1 MTYAVQNR
9 DSKCNMPFVAFSSYK
24 LPVGN
29 LTMRLPILFVI
40 LLTGLACSKEAGHST
55 PPEAKRP
62 LILVAADGLEWSVME
77 PLLNSGRLPAIA
89 RLMAS
94 GSYGYLR
101 SMDPTY
107 SPVVW
112 TSIATGKGAA
122 KHGIEHF
129 VYQRDGKQHYYT
141 SGHRKTKAFWNIL
154 SDYGLTTDVLGWWM
168 TFPAETIDGVMVAQ
182 TNTTGVLDDPKRAL
196 WKGSLLRGVEGQ
208 VTPPERQ
215 NEVMDIL
222 DVAEASFDSLA
233 AATFGAAAT
242 APTTPFTKLM
252 WDQSRWSFRAD
263 AVYTQVALRLL
274 QSQQPFDVLAVY
286 IGGPD
291 VAGHRFWRYAHPQD
305 FFNPPSAD
313 EIAAF
318 GHVIDDYYVHLDRV
332 VAELL
337 RAAPDGTAMLIV
349 SDHGMHTVNPRGEFS
364 VDDAPE
370 QWNSGNHLDAP
381 PGVFIAAGPGFLDA
395 TPGDTLPLPFA
406 RANLAQVG
414 SVFDVLPT
422 LLALKA
428 IPIGRDFDGAVLTG
442 VIEPS
447 WLEKFPVREIA
458 THDDKAFEAARG
470 QRMQEAA
477 DQAERLEQLKSL
489 GYIQ

>member
-1 MTYAVQNR
+1 
-9 DSKCNMPFVAFSSYK
+9 
-24 LPVGN
+24 
-29 LTMRLPILFVI
+29 MRLTILFVI
-40 LLTGLACSKEAGHST
+40 VLTGLGCSKPAERST
-55 PPEAKRP
+55 PMEAKHP
-62 LILVAADGLEWSVME
+62 LIFVAADGLEWSVME

-89 RLMAS
+89 HLMAN

-112 TSIATGKGAA
+112 TSIATGKLPS

-129 VYQRDGKQHYYT
+129 VYTAGGKQHYYT

-154 SDYGLTTDVLGWWM
+154 SDYGLTTHVLGWWM
-168 TFPAETIDGVMVAQ
+168 TFPAENINGVMVAQ
-182 TNTTGVLDDPKRAL
+182 TNTIGVLDDPKRAL

-222 DVAEASFDSLA
+222 DITEASFDSLA
-233 AATFGAAAT
+233 ASIFGTT
-242 APTTPFTKLM
+242 ASAPATPFTKLM

-274 QSQQPFDVLAVY
+274 QSKVPFDVLSVY
-286 IGGPD
+286 VGGPD

-305 FFNPPSAD
+305 FSNPPSAS
-313 EIAAF
+313 EIATY
-318 GHVIDDYYVHLDRV
+318 GHVIDDYYVHLDHV
-332 VAELL
+332 IDALL
-337 RAAPDGTAMLIV
+337 RAAPEGTSVLIV
-349 SDHGMHTVNPRGEFS
+349 SDHGMHTVNPRGDFS
-364 VDDAPE
+364 VDDAPD

-381 PGVFIAAGPGFLDA
+381 AGVFIAAGPGFLDA
-395 TPGDTLPLPFA
+395 TPGDSLPLPFA
-406 RANLAQVG
+406 RANLVQVG
-414 SVFDVLPT
+414 VVFDVLPT

-428 IPIGRDFDGAVLTG
+428 IPIARDFDGQVLTN
-442 VIEPS
+442 VIEPA
-447 WLEKFPVREIA
+447 WLERFPVREIA
-458 THDDKAFEAARG
+458 THDDKAFEAART
-470 QRMQEAA
+470 QRMKEAV